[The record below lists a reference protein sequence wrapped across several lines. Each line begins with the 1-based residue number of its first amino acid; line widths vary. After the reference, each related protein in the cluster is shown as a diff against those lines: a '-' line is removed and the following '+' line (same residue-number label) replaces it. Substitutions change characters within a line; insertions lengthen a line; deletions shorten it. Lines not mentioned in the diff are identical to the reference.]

1 MAGRSSSDPGLP
13 FGSPHDA
20 ANMPLPYVSATT
32 QARAI
37 ARGGSAENRWEY
49 DRNTQLYT
57 RWWAVTFAGLYF
69 DGHRL
74 RPVRWTLDDIQ
85 RTIVDDYAVY
95 KEVWSWVYLD

>member
-20 ANMPLPYVSATT
+20 LRDDRSLPRQSNTVL
-32 QARAI
+32 
-37 ARGGSAENRWEY
+37 RGGTAENRWEY
-49 DRNTQLYT
+49 NRTTQLYT

-74 RPVRWTLDDIQ
+74 RPVRWHLDDID
-85 RTIVDDYAVY
+85 RTVVNDYAVY

>member
-1 MAGRSSSDPGLP
+1 MAGRGSSDPGLQS
-13 FGSPHDA
+13 GSPHDA
-20 ANMPLPYVSATT
+20 ARHDGNVSAQTLS
-32 QARAI
+32 RAI
-37 ARGGSAENRWEY
+37 IRGGSTENRWEY
-49 DRNTQLYT
+49 DRNSQLYT

>member
-20 ANMPLPYVSATT
+20 ARHDSSVPAFT
-32 QARAI
+32 QSRSI
-37 ARGGSAENRWEY
+37 IRGGNEENRWEY

-85 RTIVDDYAVY
+85 RTIVDDFAVY